1 MAPPAKYYPSAE
13 EIEAEIAKAVR
24 FYEITIEHL
33 TGKQIHRKRNET
45 QPAQKLCAG
54 CCSLSTA
61 SKSNVSF
68 KKKKAHDP
76 NAPYD
81 GCDEPDDTGQNAK
94 SGYRKGVG

>member
-1 MAPPAKYYPSAE
+1 VARSW
-13 EIEAEIAKAVR
+13 
-24 FYEITIEHL
+24 T
-33 TGKQIHRKRNET
+33 
-45 QPAQKLCAG
+45 
-54 CCSLSTA
+54 STA
-61 SKSNVSF
+61 SKSNVYI